1 MTALLTEIGG
11 RYLDRWATVLVLPG
25 LLYVAGAIAARR
37 VGQSQWHDLGRLAGL
52 VDEQAPPGLLLV
64 VLILVLAAAAGLAAR
79 AVAALLGRLW
89 FGPWPAVLRFPAR
102 KLTAF
107 RAARWNRAQQAFAA
121 VADQPSESNP
131 KPANGNG
138 PERRAMIDAAA
149 QRRNAIALTPPDRP
163 TWMADRLN
171 AVDVRI
177 LSWYGLDLVFTWPR
191 LWLILDEAEQGT
203 LRAARATLDAAVA
216 LAAWGVL
223 TATLACW
230 WWPAVL
236 LGAALFTIG
245 VRNARTAVDTLAHL
259 TEAAFDLHATDLATR
274 LGFPTTDLTEAT
286 GHQVTRHLRKHA

>member
-37 VGQSQWHDLGRLAGL
+37 IGQSQWHDLGRLSV

-89 FGPWPAVLRFPAR
+89 FGPWPAVLRLPAR
-102 KLTAF
+102 KLTAR
-107 RAARWNRAQQAFAA
+107 RAARWHRAQEAFATA
-121 VADQPSESNP
+121 ADQPSESNP
-131 KPANGNG
+131 KPVNENR
-138 PERRAMIDAAA
+138 PDRRSIIDEAA
-149 QRRNAIALTPPDRP
+149 QRRNAIALTPPARP
-163 TWMADRLN
+163 TWMADRFN

-177 LSWYGLDLVFTWPR
+177 LSWYGLDLVFAWPR
-191 LWLILDEAEQGT
+191 LWLILDEAEHAT
-203 LRAARATLDAAVA
+203 LRAARGTLDAAVS

-223 TATLACW
+223 TAVLACW
-230 WWPAVL
+230 WWPALL
-236 LGAALFTIG
+236 LGAALFTVG

-274 LGFPTTDLTEAT
+274 LGFPTTNLTEAT
-286 GHQVTRHLRKHA
+286 GHQITLRLRKHA